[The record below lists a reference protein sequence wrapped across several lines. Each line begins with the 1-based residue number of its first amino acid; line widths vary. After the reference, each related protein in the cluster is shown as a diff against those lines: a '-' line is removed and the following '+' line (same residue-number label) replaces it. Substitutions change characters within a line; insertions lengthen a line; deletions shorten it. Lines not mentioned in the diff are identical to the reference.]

1 MTKEMERLKEIETR
15 KAVLLTEVEARGED
29 GKSTATAERLKQI
42 RTEGEALKTE
52 EAEIRSRMDLTDQLK
67 PGAVPQNRC
76 GDKSDIEKRADSFR
90 STNRM
95 VLPMFRE
102 QRSILATGKIA
113 APTGVSETIGDL
125 PQSVSSIVDDVEAI
139 DATGTGSW
147 KLPYK
152 KTDAAAADVTDG
164 SAIGGTGTD
173 YDYVTINPATWGV
186 VDTISNQVAKMTNV
200 NYATNVE
207 NSARTALRRMAK
219 AKIVAAVL
227 ASALAETRNGI
238 ALDADYL
245 RNVVLGFGSDESV
258 GGGTKLYLTKGDL
271 YTLGKVRGTNE
282 KRALYDIKFT
292 DENNGTI
299 TDGGLSVPFSI
310 NSSLTDGTQLYGQPK
325 AIKMPMWGDYEVS
338 TDEGGEYFA
347 KNLMA
352 VRGLATANA
361 DLAVYHGMQ
370 IIKQAAVAGK

>member
-67 PGAVPQNRC
+67 PGAVPQNRG
-76 GDKSDIEKRADSFR
+76 GDESDIEKRADSFR
-90 STNRM
+90 SSGHMNM
-95 VLPMFRE
+95 EL
-102 QRSILATGKIA
+102 RSVLATGKIA

-164 SAIGGTGTD
+164 SVIAGTGAD
-173 YDYVTINPATWGV
+173 YDYVTINPATWGI

-200 NYATNVE
+200 NYAANVE
-207 NSARTALRRMAK
+207 NSARTALRRTAK

>member
-1 MTKEMERLKEIETR
+1 MTTEMERLKEIESR
-15 KAVLLTEVEARGED
+15 KTALRTEVEKRGDD
-29 GKSTATAERLKQI
+29 GKLTATTERMQAI
-42 RTEGEALKTE
+42 KTE
-52 EAEIRSRMDLTDQLK
+52 ADALASEEKEIRSHMDLTDQLK
-67 PGAVPQNRC
+67 PGKVPQSRAAE
-76 GDKSDIEKRADSFR
+76 KSGIEKRADVFR
-90 STNRM
+90 STGHM
-95 VLPMFRE
+95 SIE
-102 QRSILATGKIA
+102 QRSVLATGKIA
-113 APTGVSETIGDL
+113 APAGISETIGDL
-125 PQSVSSIVDDVEAI
+125 PQAVSSIVDDVEAI

-147 KLPYK
+147 KIPYK
-152 KTDAAAADVTDG
+152 KTDAIAADVTDG
-164 SAIGGTGTD
+164 SAVTGTGAD
-173 YDYVTINPATWGV
+173 YDYVTINPATWGI

-200 NYATNVE
+200 NYAANVE
-207 NSARTALRRMAK
+207 NSARTALRRTAK

-299 TDGGLSVPFSI
+299 TDGGLSVLFSI

-370 IIKQAAVAGK
+370 IIKQAAVAGN

>member
-1 MTKEMERLKEIETR
+1 MTHEMERLKEIESR
-15 KAVLLTEVEARGED
+15 KAALRQEVQKRSAD
-29 GKSTATAERLKQI
+29 GKLEATEERLKEIKQ
-42 RTEGEALKTE
+42 EADFLAKE
-52 EAEIRSRMDLTDQLK
+52 EAELRKRMDLTDQLK
-67 PGAVPQNRC
+67 PGAVPQNR
-76 GDKSDIEKRADSFR
+76 GAEKSDIEKRADAFR

-95 VLPMFRE
+95 NLPMFRE
-102 QRSILATGKIA
+102 QRSVLATGKIA

-125 PQSVSSIVDDVEAI
+125 PQSVSSIVDDVDAV

-147 KLPYK
+147 KFPYK
-152 KTDAAAADVTDG
+152 KADSTAADVTDG
-164 SAIGGTGTD
+164 NEIGGTGAN
-173 YDYVTINPATWGV
+173 YDYVTINPATWGI
-186 VDTISNQVAKMTNV
+186 VDTVSNQVAKQTNV
-200 NYATNVE
+200 AYASSVE
-207 NSARTALRRMAK
+207 NSARTALRRTAK

-227 ASALAETRNGI
+227 ASPIAETRSSI

-245 RNVVLGFGSDESV
+245 RGVVLGFGSDESV
-258 GGGTKLYLTKGDL
+258 GGGTKLYITKGDL

-325 AIKMPMWGDYEVS
+325 AIKMPMWGDYEIS
-338 TDEGGEYFA
+338 TDASGEYFA

-352 VRGLATANA
+352 VRGLANANA

-370 IIKQAAVAGK
+370 IIKQAAVE